1 MAMKMAEF
9 DQSGFQ
15 NIVLMLIGLMTLVMV
30 SNVLTIISNP
40 DNIKIGAVVTGSV
53 YGEEEDAETFIPPKF
68 QNMKQDPIYLDVEP
82 TRLTIYPELK
92 VIEERDLGFEGNDF
106 EQFLDDVEKVRS
118 RRYIVL
124 LLRPGSAQFQRKLRK
139 VIRDRGIDVGF
150 EPWEAGREIQV
161 VRAWEEL
168 VPEGEGGEGEAVE
181 GTEAGA
187 TETTPAG
194 EPAAGEESMTEAP
207 AATETM
213 PEPTGEGM

>member
-1 MAMKMAEF
+1 MALKMAEF

-53 YGEEEDAETFIPPKF
+53 YGEEEEAETFIPPKF

-92 VIEERDLGFEGNDF
+92 VIAERDLVFEGNDF
-106 EQFLDDVEKVRS
+106 EQFLDDVEKVKS

-168 VPEGEGGEGEAVE
+168 EEEGAAA
-181 GTEAGA
+181 AGA
-187 TETTPAG
+187 PATAEGAAG
-194 EPAAGEESMTEAP
+194 EPAQTGEPEPAGETAGEVAQP
-207 AATETM
+207 AA
-213 PEPTGEGM
+213 GEGR

>member
-1 MAMKMAEF
+1 MKMAEF

-68 QNMKQDPIYLDVEP
+68 QNMRQDPIYLDVEP
-82 TRLTIYPELK
+82 TRLTIYPEIK
-92 VIEERDLGFEGNDF
+92 VIESRDLVFEGNDF
-106 EQFLDDVEKVRS
+106 EKFLDDVEKVRS

-161 VRAWEEL
+161 VRAGDDLEE
-168 VPEGEGGEGEAVE
+168 EGAAPA
-181 GTEAGA
+181 EAGA
-187 TETTPAG
+187 TGDEA
-194 EPAAGEESMTEAP
+194 AAGEAAP
-207 AATETM
+207 ASEPGTAATA
-213 PEPTGEGM
+213 PTAGEGM